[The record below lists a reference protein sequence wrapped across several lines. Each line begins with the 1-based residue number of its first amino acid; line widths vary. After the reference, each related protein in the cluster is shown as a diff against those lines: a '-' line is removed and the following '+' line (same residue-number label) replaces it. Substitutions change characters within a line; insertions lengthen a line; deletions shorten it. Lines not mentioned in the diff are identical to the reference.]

1 MSFLAKLFGFN
12 KEVSDK
18 IEILDPAA
26 YSQGIAGKK
35 VQLVDVMTKEEF
47 MNGHIEKAV
56 NLDIFNATN
65 FIKACEKMDKDKPV
79 YLYCRSGARSQKAAK
94 KLINMGFEKVYDL
107 KGGFLR
113 WK

>member
-18 IEILDPAA
+18 IEILDPKA
-26 YSQGIAGKK
+26 YSQAITDKK
-35 VQLVDVMTKEEF
+35 VQLVDVRTEEEF
-47 MNGHIEKAV
+47 ISGHIDKAV
-56 NLDIFNATN
+56 NIDMFNATN

-79 YLYCRSGARSQKAAK
+79 YLYCRSGARSQKAAR
-94 KLINMGFEKVYDL
+94 KLIDMGFEKVYDL
-107 KGGFLR
+107 KGGFMR